1 MDIFIFILYFS
12 THHILL
18 INLEVFY
25 NPPFCV
31 ILRKVRVF
39 FLLAV
44 IPYANAM
51 SAIKKWFSQNQSHAF
66 LIHHIKLF

>member
-44 IPYANAM
+44 IPYANVM
-51 SAIKKWFSQNQSHAF
+51 SAIKK
-66 LIHHIKLF
+66 